1 MEPRT
6 LTGARRASALL
17 FTSLVVLALPGIAGA
32 ADEDRAQVLPD
43 DALGAVVVDLDA
55 DGANELVRI
64 VATQARGHV
73 LEAWRHDANGWALV
87 AQLGIPGLDVGA
99 TDGLLTGTD
108 GSALLLW
115 NAAGRTRVMVLAR
128 SGWPATDPADL
139 PCCLHAYELT
149 SDGARFELVRR
160 PLEGEVADFF
170 QAADLDAD
178 GTDEL
183 IRATYSPQGNETTV
197 DVLRWD
203 GRVFRQLT
211 SVHGEAW
218 NVMVGDTDDLAGS
231 DVLFGPSPAGE
242 VRRLAWVDGELV
254 ADVTHL
260 NLGPRSEGSVAA
272 IVGGAIVLSLPEEL
286 RVVRWPRGGEPTIE
300 GRLDGLVYPY
310 PGIVG
315 SGSASLLAVQE
326 TYFGDGFPPTPLAM
340 YDLRLELV
348 GTIEPTSPAVRVAD
362 VFSKQMA
369 PSGGLERYLF
379 PYTGPMPGAHPADPA
394 EFVWAGNLV
403 RADGD
408 GGFQAKQ
415 ISPLPGFRPLGLA
428 GPDDEWAV
436 LGGEYLY
443 FGTAAWI
450 VNGVYPEGFG
460 RITMVR
466 GADLEGDGSG
476 DTSFSYHGAVP
487 VGDGPDGEIEL
498 AAGPDGFD
506 VVVNAPP
513 GSWVTAWNGRTTHD
527 LSTTDPATTVT
538 IDAPRSDENTPI
550 RASLMVVTPG
560 GRVDAFEWSGLYIRE
575 PPELTVS
582 GQTDAFSL
590 SATLEG
596 SVSSHAA
603 VTLNGGTVPV
613 GPDGTFRAR
622 IDAPPWPQGI
632 VVTARDAF
640 GRETATRVEVVGLYD
655 YRGLPWVAIV
665 GVATVG
671 VGAALFLRTPSGRRR
686 GPQLVGDGRLEE
698 LESLDGV
705 TLDGR

>member
-1 MEPRT
+1 MGPTGLTWPR
-6 LTGARRASALL
+6 GASA
-17 FTSLVVLALPGIAGA
+17 FVFASLVVVALPGLSRA

-43 DALGAVVVDLDA
+43 DALSAVVVDLDA

-64 VATQARGHV
+64 VATEERGHS
-73 LEAWRHDANGWALV
+73 LETWRHDGNGWVRIAEL
-87 AQLGIPGLDVGA
+87 AIPGLDVTGS
-99 TDGLLTGTD
+99 DGSLVGTD

-115 NAAGRTRVMVLAR
+115 NVAGRTRVLVLAR
-128 SGWPATDPADL
+128 SGWPATDPAGL

-149 SDGARFELVRR
+149 SDGAHLALERR
-160 PLEGEVADFF
+160 PLEGEVADSF

-183 IRATYSPQGNETTV
+183 IRATYSQQGNEMTV

-203 GRVFRQLT
+203 GVAFRQLT
-211 SVHGEAW
+211 SIHGEGW
-218 NVMVGDTDDLAGS
+218 NVLVGDTDALAGS

-242 VRRLAWVDGELV
+242 VQRLAWVGGGVV
-254 ADVTHL
+254 ADATHL
-260 NLGPRSEGSVAA
+260 NLGARSEGSVAA

-315 SGSASLLAVQE
+315 SGATALLAVQE

-340 YDLRLELV
+340 YDLRLGLV
-348 GTIEPTSPAVRVAD
+348 GTIEPTSAAVRVAD

-369 PSGGLERYLF
+369 PSGGLERYLY
-379 PYTGPMPGAHPADPA
+379 PYTGPMPGAHASDAA

-403 RADGD
+403 RTDGD
-408 GGFQAKQ
+408 GGFEAKR

-428 GPDDEWAV
+428 GPDDAWTV

-443 FGTAAWI
+443 FGTTAWI

-498 AAGPDGFD
+498 AVGPDGFD
-506 VVVNAPP
+506 IVVNAPP

-527 LSTTDPATTVT
+527 LSTTEPSTTVT

-582 GQTDAFSL
+582 GQTDAFAL

-596 SVSSHAA
+596 TVSSHAA
-603 VTLNGGTVPV
+603 VTLNGGAVPV
-613 GPDGTFRAR
+613 DPDGTFSAR

-655 YRGLPWVAIV
+655 YRGLPWVPIV

-698 LESLDGV
+698 LDSLDGV